1 MRQFKG
7 HGSRKDRLQARA
19 VAALLSE
26 RSLAGAAAKAGVSL
40 SALKHWLQD
49 PEFQAMLAEAQRA
62 LLAHAVTRLGGLA
75 SKAVDTFERG
85 MADPETSPSVR
96 AADLTLTHLNRGS
109 EILDL
114 TRRIAEIERHLFG
127 KADDEINLQQSH
139 ESYPAGASEPPAERP
154 ESSGPL

>member
-1 MRQFKG
+1 MRRYQG
-7 HGSRKDRLQARA
+7 HGARKSRIQSRA
-19 VAALLSE
+19 IAALLTE
-26 RSLAGAAAKAGVSL
+26 RTLAKAAEQAGVSL
-40 SALKHWLQD
+40 STLQHWLTD
-49 PEFQAMLAEAQRA
+49 AEFQGLLAEAQRA

-75 SKAVDTFERG
+75 STAVDTFERG

-139 ESYPAGASEPPAERP
+139 HSHPAGTGEPPAERP
-154 ESSGPL
+154 EPSGPL

>member
-1 MRQFKG
+1 MRRYQG
-7 HGSRKDRLQARA
+7 HGARKNRMQSRAI
-19 VAALLSE
+19 AALLTE
-26 RSLAGAAAKAGVSL
+26 RTLVKAAEKAGVSL
-40 SALKHWLQD
+40 SALQHWLTD
-49 PEFQAMLAEAQRA
+49 PGFQAELAEAQRA

-75 SKAVDTFERG
+75 GTAVDTFERG

-114 TRRIAEIERHLFG
+114 TRPIAEIERHLFG
-127 KADDEINLQQSH
+127 KADDEVIPEQSR

-154 ESSGPL
+154 ESSGPV

>member
-1 MRQFKG
+1 MT
-7 HGSRKDRLQARA
+7 
-19 VAALLSE
+19 
-26 RSLAGAAAKAGVSL
+26 
-40 SALKHWLQD
+40 D
-49 PEFQAMLAEAQRA
+49 PGFQAELAEAQRA

-75 SKAVDTFERG
+75 GTAVDTFERG

-127 KADDEINLQQSH
+127 KADDEVIPEQSR

-154 ESSGPL
+154 ESSGPV